1 MNYYEMLGVSPTAN
15 TTEIEQAID
24 ARYNYWRAL
33 VTHHDPN
40 KVNQANQEL
49 QKLETIRGTLMDANK
64 RAKYDAAIGIGN
76 TIGGLVDPIAT
87 TKPPISPPSPPP
99 PPRRRAATDTA
110 FQRTDVW
117 ECSRCKTPNPPNTHF
132 CEKCGNTL
140 GKDCPNCAKL
150 IKAAATFCPH
160 CGKNLAQ
167 AAHEKRVRAEE
178 AEKQKQLFTDTFANL
193 QWEIMPQLLEQ
204 AKRSEDFYFDIANLI
219 EIDQWSK
226 GRVVLVGDAGYPTPL
241 TAWGVSLAL
250 IGAYILA
257 GELKTA
263 GGDYRTAFEA
273 YEREFRPFVEQ
284 KTKEARRTG
293 LRLVPGSAL
302 GLWMRNQVMKLFSIP
317 AVSRLAA
324 RMTYGRMFRESF
336 ALKDYEVLSS

>member
-178 AEKQKQLFTDTFANL
+178 AEKQKQLEAVRHAEMMR
-193 QWEIMPQLLEQ
+193 QYQVESQRREQ
-204 AKRSEDFYFDIANLI
+204 VKKIEDDAEMAWINAKD
-219 EIDQWSK
+219 
-226 GRVVLVGDAGYPTPL
+226 
-241 TAWGVSLAL
+241 AWGNFWNPLMWLGWFDATRRWMRVQNTPHVQGDEKARSTATNALLISILPLACISIFL
-250 IGAYILA
+250 FLILA
-257 GELKTA
+257 
-263 GGDYRTAFEA
+263 R
-273 YEREFRPFVEQ
+273 
-284 KTKEARRTG
+284 
-293 LRLVPGSAL
+293 
-302 GLWMRNQVMKLFSIP
+302 VMGI
-317 AVSRLAA
+317 R
-324 RMTYGRMFRESF
+324 
-336 ALKDYEVLSS
+336 